1 MAKVNLVEELKKH
14 LASITPEQAQKEWD
28 ELKKYNF
35 GPTVEEYI
43 QNLKDWGLYHE

>member
-14 LASITPEQAQKEWD
+14 LASMTEEEKQKEWD

-43 QNLKDWGLYHE
+43 QNLKHWGLYK